1 MIMNGYK
8 YKYNGKELQ
17 TDLDINLY
25 DYGAR
30 NYDPAI
36 GRWFNIDYYS
46 EKYYPVSPYIYAI
59 NNPVNVIDPDGR
71 DVIVTNEDD
80 QSLFLSYIQ
89 DQLGENHGF
98 SFNKNGKLNHK
109 SSKEQRENKKGYNKE
124 QKDIF
129 SGLKEVS
136 EDSNRHIDVAFTK
149 STGDVEIDIQVFE
162 VTVKDGQFID
172 TNNLTTL
179 ATEKVNITDRGG
191 AFFYIPSA
199 LDKTNTAKLRMNSSR
214 TDSSVFDDDS
224 GGKTGNCSS
233 CAMIHEILDHGL
245 EYIRTVSNTNSSKNT
260 KNAVNYHN
268 KALNN
273 KGKKSRSSHYGD

>member
-1 MIMNGYK
+1 MNGYK

-89 DQLGENHGF
+89 DQLGE
-98 SFNKNGKLNHK
+98 K
-109 SSKEQRENKKGYNKE
+109 SW
-124 QKDIF
+124 F
-129 SGLKEVS
+129 
-136 EDSNRHIDVAFTK
+136 
-149 STGDVEIDIQVFE
+149 
-162 VTVKDGQFID
+162 FI
-172 TNNLTTL
+172 
-179 ATEKVNITDRGG
+179 
-191 AFFYIPSA
+191 
-199 LDKTNTAKLRMNSSR
+199 
-214 TDSSVFDDDS
+214 
-224 GGKTGNCSS
+224 
-233 CAMIHEILDHGL
+233 
-245 EYIRTVSNTNSSKNT
+245 
-260 KNAVNYHN
+260 
-268 KALNN
+268 
-273 KGKKSRSSHYGD
+273 